1 MRRGS
6 RGAMGLSIG
15 HGTSAS
21 DDERIKVMIVPLNFL
36 LITLIS
42 MKKDRFKN
50 FDRIFFLMITL
61 QFQVPAK

>member
-21 DDERIKVMIVPLNFL
+21 DDKRLKIYDRAIELYFDNTDIYE
-36 LITLIS
+36 
-42 MKKDRFKN
+42 KDPF
-50 FDRIFFLMITL
+50 
-61 QFQVPAK
+61 